1 MFATR
6 KSTELASP
14 SSPLAS
20 PRSPRKFLLPLV
32 QMRHRGPATY
42 LLSPPEDFT
51 STGSDSYVSRKA
63 RRAAV
68 SSPYRHVHS
77 LNFPSPALS
86 DASTPPRNNQCS
98 SSAHHSSVHDNRINI
113 PKAPDFLGI
122 ARELQEQS
130 NKPVSR
136 IPRDVVKGTSAIDEN
151 PFLVTPSSATLPR
164 NISWKLQWR
173 SKQVHH
179 ISKAYLNELFT
190 SQNQSSLEVSPTET
204 MDDHPS
210 YLDTMYIVDD
220 TPLGSGEHSKVLRV
234 RDRGSKELYAVK
246 MLRNSVQGA
255 LERKRYLSEARNMW
269 KIERAHPN
277 IVQLLG
283 AWEQDGKIF
292 MRMELCKF
300 GSLDRILKKQK
311 PHGGLNEKCIW
322 RCLQD
327 ISAGLQA
334 IHNSDVVHLDLKPE
348 NIFISS
354 TGSLKIGDFGHS
366 VTLPIHEADGIEGD
380 RRYMAPELFN
390 NICGKFSDIFSLGI
404 SLFEILSNRCG
415 EIPGGGHDW
424 HRMRDGSFDFIQDDA
439 FLSESG
445 VNSITKDYSS
455 PSKSELLD
463 LAKCMMQ
470 ITHEERPSAGEIF
483 LLALERG
490 NIISSKAVS
499 GSGGGFEGAL
509 YEPDQYLGYFALN
522 LRIS

>member
-32 QMRHRGPATY
+32 QIRHRGPATY

-77 LNFPSPALS
+77 LNFSSPALS
-86 DASTPPRNNQCS
+86 DASTPPRNNQCT
-98 SSAHHSSVHDNRINI
+98 SSAHHSSVHHSSVHNSPASRRRGRRTKLINPNYRINI

-122 ARELQEQS
+122 AKELQEQS

-136 IPRDVVKGTSAIDEN
+136 IPRDVVKA
-151 PFLVTPSSATLPR
+151 
-164 NISWKLQWR
+164 
-173 SKQVHH
+173 
-179 ISKAYLNELFT
+179 
-190 SQNQSSLEVSPTET
+190 SLEVSPTET

-234 RDRGSKELYAVK
+234 RDHGSKELYAVK

-311 PHGGLNEKCIW
+311 PHGGLNEKCVW

-390 NICGKFSDIFSLGI
+390 NICDKFSDIFSLGI

-424 HRMRDGSFDFIQDDA
+424 HRMRDGSFGFIQDDA
-439 FLSESG
+439 FLGESG
-445 VNSITKDYSS
+445 VNLITKDYSS

-499 GSGGGFEGAL
+499 GSGGGSEGAL
-509 YEPDQYLGYFALN
+509 YEVLYSSPSFH
-522 LRIS
+522 I